1 MRGMARS
8 VVAGLGL
15 VLLGATAQAAPEAAD
30 EDELIR
36 DAIRLRKRGDDH
48 MAQVELQR
56 AYDIAH
62 SPRAAAQ
69 LGFAEQAL
77 GMWPQAEAH
86 VTEALR
92 GTDDRWIRKNRETLE
107 ESLATIRA
115 HVGRVEIVGGTP
127 GAQVTINGQPMGLLP
142 MVAAVPV
149 SAGPVE
155 IQLRTPGAPLAFK
168 TVNVAA
174 GEHARVPF
182 AARVG
187 SAAAQALPPPAA
199 IAPVQPMPNG
209 ALDLTRVDAR
219 DGDGLQRRRYAG
231 VGLLVGGLA
240 VAGGGVAAS
249 LVAKHKFDAINADAA
264 ADRPYNEQNGNW
276 KNYETA
282 ATVLYVVGA
291 GAVIGGTVL
300 YIRGRGRGEQGE
312 QGEQGEKGNSPGQ
325 PPISVSLKPQVAPG
339 RAGAALSVRF

>member
-1 MRGMARS
+1 MAKS

-15 VLLGATAQAAPEAAD
+15 VLLGATAQAVPEGSD
-30 EDELIR
+30 EDSLIR
-36 DAIRLRKRGDDH
+36 DAIQLRKQGNDH
-48 MAQVELQR
+48 LAQVELQR

-77 GMWPQAEAH
+77 GMWPQAESH
-86 VTEALR
+86 VAEALR
-92 GTDDRWIRKNRETLE
+92 ARDDRWIRKNRDTLE

-127 GAQVTINGQPMGLLP
+127 GAQVTVNGQPVGLVPLA
-142 MVAAVPV
+142 AAVPV
-149 SAGPVE
+149 NAGPVE
-155 IQLRTPGAPLAFK
+155 IQVRAPGAPLASK

-174 GEHARVPF
+174 GEYARVPF
-182 AARVG
+182 AAPVG
-187 SAAAQALPPPAA
+187 SAAAQVQPPPLA

-209 ALDLTRVDAR
+209 APELVRVDTK
-219 DGDGLQRRRYAG
+219 DQDGLRQRRYAG
-231 VGLLVGGLA
+231 VGLVVGGLA
-240 VAGGGVAAS
+240 AVGGGVAAS

-276 KNYETA
+276 KSYETA

-300 YIRGRGRGEQGE
+300 YISGRGRSETEG
-312 QGEQGEKGNSPGQ
+312 SPGQ
-325 PPISVSLKPQVAPG
+325 PPVSVSLKPQVAPG
-339 RAGAALSVRF
+339 RAGAAISVRF